1 MAVTIKDVAALAGVS
16 SSTVSRTCKNNPSI
30 SEETKEK
37 VRRAMAQLGYE
48 PNFQASNLA
57 SQNSR
62 TIGIILPVSAREAYE
77 NSFYLEAI
85 RGISQLCNKRQYIN
99 TVITGESEEEV
110 LQVIKTMARSG
121 QVDGFIVLYSRQ
133 DDPIAD
139 FLYNEGFLYVLVG
152 KAYSHANQTIY
163 IDNDNLL
170 AAQEA
175 TEYLYQMGH
184 RRIGYI
190 GSDTS
195 MIFSADRKSG
205 YQTALLQHNIL
216 PRADYCVEM
225 TAAINAGGTSASSTA
240 TEKDS
245 APLRCLLSLPDRPTA
260 VVVSDDI
267 LAATLERVCLEMGL
281 SIPEDLSIVSFNNS
295 LFARLASPQL
305 TSVDI
310 NSFQLGAGY
319 HGPFKFRHDV
329 FPHLHGKPCNIII
342 SRITNRSFAL
352 KINRKFFAR
361 YNAFCPSLCI
371 HGIPF
376 FILTINGRGKVF
388 KIGRHHHL
396 LRCTVYALSTDLKLI
411 TMYRIYYSWHI
422 LVLTFFD
429 KLNPARS
436 HIHIHHYHL
445 CLHPV
450 VPGPSD

>member
-57 SQNSR
+57 SRNTR
-62 TIGIILPVSAREAYE
+62 TIGIILPVSAREVYE

-99 TVITGESEEEV
+99 TVITGESEEEI

-152 KAYSHANQTIY
+152 KAYTQTNQTIY

-170 AAQEA
+170 ASQEA

-190 GSDTS
+190 GTDTS

-225 TAAINAGGTSASSTA
+225 TAS
-240 TEKDS
+240 EKDS
-245 APLRCLLSLPDRPTA
+245 APLRCLLSIPDRPTA

-267 LAATLERVCLEMGL
+267 LAVTLERVCLEMGL
-281 SIPEDLSIVSFNNS
+281 SIPEDLSIISFNNS
-295 LFARLASPQL
+295 LFARLTSPQL

-310 NSFQLGAGY
+310 NSFQLGSEA
-319 HGPFKFRHDV
+319 
-329 FPHLHGKPCNIII
+329 
-342 SRITNRSFAL
+342 AAQM
-352 KINRKFFAR
+352 INHIED
-361 YNAFCPSLCI
+361 P
-371 HGIPF
+371 
-376 FILTINGRGKVF
+376 
-388 KIGRHHHL
+388 
-396 LRCTVYALSTDLKLI
+396 DLPATK
-411 TMYRIYYSWHI
+411 I
-422 LVLTFFD
+422 LV
-429 KLNPARS
+429 P
-436 HIHIHHYHL
+436 HHMVERDSCCPPKEH
-445 CLHPV
+445 
-450 VPGPSD
+450 

>member
-57 SQNSR
+57 SKNSR
-62 TIGIILPVSAREAYE
+62 TIGIILPVSAKEAYE
-77 NSFYLEAI
+77 NPFYLEAI
-85 RGISQLCNKRQYIN
+85 RGVSQLCNKRQYIN
-99 TVITGESEEEV
+99 TVITGESEEEI

-133 DDPIAD
+133 DDPIAG

-152 KAYSHANQTIY
+152 KAYAHANQTIY

-170 AAQEA
+170 ASQEA

-190 GSDTS
+190 GTDTS

-225 TAAINAGGTSASSTA
+225 AAS
-240 TEKDS
+240 EKDS
-245 APLRCLLSLPDRPTA
+245 APLRCLLSIPDRPTA

-267 LAATLERVCLEMGL
+267 LAVTLERVCLEMGL
-281 SIPEDLSIVSFNNS
+281 SIPKDLSIISFNNS
-295 LFARLASPQL
+295 LFAKLTSPQL

-310 NSFQLGAGY
+310 NSFQLGSEAAAQ
-319 HGPFKFRHDV
+319 
-329 FPHLHGKPCNIII
+329 IINHI
-342 SRITNRSFAL
+342 ED
-352 KINRKFFAR
+352 
-361 YNAFCPSLCI
+361 P
-371 HGIPF
+371 
-376 FILTINGRGKVF
+376 
-388 KIGRHHHL
+388 
-396 LRCTVYALSTDLKLI
+396 DLPATK
-411 TMYRIYYSWHI
+411 I
-422 LVLTFFD
+422 LV
-429 KLNPARS
+429 P
-436 HIHIHHYHL
+436 HHMVERDSCCPPKNSIL
-445 CLHPV
+445 
-450 VPGPSD
+450 